1 MNSFDLIYE
10 KITPKKVKLKQHKP
24 VIISVPDINFT
35 GDSLKFILERL
46 KYLKNFKAIQLHV
59 IFDLGKTNFSDKITF
74 LLLDIIFYDLF
85 KTTRWMLDLKINVE
99 LCLGAFNSGI
109 KTTAFYRTLEKPGA
123 EFDRNTFIKE
133 FEKFVTTEDTYRRY
147 VTREKFEQKS
157 TILSAIST
165 DISTVLSQIYDDE
178 NWINEVCNVI
188 DELIDNTYSHTES
201 DCLIDI
207 NVCNVSDC
215 ESKNY
220 KLLNIAVLNFS
231 EDRIFDRIKN
241 NIKEEKYS
249 HTDEVYQNVYKAYQ
263 NHQQFFNEIYNE
275 DDFFNVTVFQ
285 NGVTTRNLCSGTS
298 GTGLTE
304 LIRNIVGKTKD
315 SYSYVLSGENIL
327 FFGNKYLEI
336 KDKHF
341 VGFNEEADYISCRPD
356 ISVIERS
363 RVYIPGTIFHLS
375 LLRENYDG

>member
-147 VTREKFEQKS
+147 VTRENLNKK
-157 TILSAIST
+157 
-165 DISTVLSQIYDDE
+165 VLYYQQL
-178 NWINEVCNVI
+178 VQTLVP
-188 DELIDNTYSHTES
+188 
-201 DCLIDI
+201 
-207 NVCNVSDC
+207 
-215 ESKNY
+215 
-220 KLLNIAVLNFS
+220 FF
-231 EDRIFDRIKN
+231 R
-241 NIKEEKYS
+241 KYMM
-249 HTDEVYQNVYKAYQ
+249 TK
-263 NHQQFFNEIYNE
+263 
-275 DDFFNVTVFQ
+275 
-285 NGVTTRNLCSGTS
+285 
-298 GTGLTE
+298 TG
-304 LIRNIVGKTKD
+304 
-315 SYSYVLSGENIL
+315 
-327 FFGNKYLEI
+327 
-336 KDKHF
+336 
-341 VGFNEEADYISCRPD
+341 
-356 ISVIERS
+356 
-363 RVYIPGTIFHLS
+363 
-375 LLRENYDG
+375 

>member
-1 MNSFDLIYE
+1 M
-10 KITPKKVKLKQHKP
+10 
-24 VIISVPDINFT
+24 
-35 GDSLKFILERL
+35 
-46 KYLKNFKAIQLHV
+46 
-59 IFDLGKTNFSDKITF
+59 
-74 LLLDIIFYDLF
+74 LLDIIFYDLF

-99 LCLGAFNSGI
+99 LCLGAFNSCI

-304 LIRNIVGKTKD
+304 LI
-315 SYSYVLSGENIL
+315 
-327 FFGNKYLEI
+327 
-336 KDKHF
+336 
-341 VGFNEEADYISCRPD
+341 
-356 ISVIERS
+356 
-363 RVYIPGTIFHLS
+363 
-375 LLRENYDG
+375 